1 MKIYVRENDNKKL
14 YNYGCFYNDKN
25 LNRNDLD
32 FIDKVIKIF
41 FMSSNLYCFKP
52 QSTERT
58 SNEMSRL

>member
-52 QSTERT
+52 
-58 SNEMSRL
+58 